1 MEQKKRGRKRLG
13 NNKRT
18 YNVMLRFNDTE
29 YERLRRMCESF
40 NMDISQR
47 GVISP
52 LLRRLI
58 LNGNVV
64 DKDRLPSTSNLAYH
78 FNRIGNNINQLT
90 KLVNY
95 KNLRSP
101 NSNLESEIQ
110 KTNALLNALIKITS
124 EEQRE

>member
-1 MEQKKRGRKRLG
+1 MG